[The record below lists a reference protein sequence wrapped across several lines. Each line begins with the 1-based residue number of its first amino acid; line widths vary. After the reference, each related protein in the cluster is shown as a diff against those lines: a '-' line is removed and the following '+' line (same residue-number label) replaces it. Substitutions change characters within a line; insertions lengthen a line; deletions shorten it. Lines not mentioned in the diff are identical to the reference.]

1 MTRGD
6 IKVSFVAIIK
16 VKNMKKIA
24 SLFVMVSVVFFLG
37 CEKEVIAP
45 DPQPNVRVW
54 LQEPSVLLYGECGAL
69 YEVAVS
75 SDTQLLLEVRIQYTG
90 CHWIGP
96 GQSVPDSKEF
106 RDTLQ
111 IGIGEVV
118 VGTIGVRGNDTASVH
133 ISHYIL

>member
-1 MTRGD
+1 
-6 IKVSFVAIIK
+6 
-16 VKNMKKIA
+16 MKKIVG
-24 SLFVMVSVVFFLG
+24 LFIMVCIVFFVG
-37 CEKEVIAP
+37 CEKEVIE
-45 DPQPNVRVW
+45 PQKPQIKIW